1 MLDEDTITTESGFEA
16 LFLRSTDLYEKIDQD
31 VLSELLEYLHSNEFR
46 SIQYTAAM
54 KMSEHLTEQIHTP
67 NGLTLTYV
75 GRGLFSLIFTF
86 EYNNT
91 LFAIKAQNLLKTGE
105 IDPNKKSISYIHEVL
120 LFEQLQVDLG
130 DALLA
135 HGIKLPKYY
144 LGGSDVAIR
153 EYIEGTPLSIKT
165 AETVVATISPIM
177 QEWLDKKK
185 EKNPRRWEDIR
196 LDLVDILGKPA
207 GKNFILTPSGDIY
220 LIDPFYG

>member
-1 MLDEDTITTESGFEA
+1 MLEEDTITTESGFEA
-16 LFLRSTDLYEKIDQD
+16 LFLRSAELYEKIDPD
-31 VLSELLEYLHSNEFR
+31 ILSKLLEYLHSSEFR
-46 SIQYTAAM
+46 SIQHTAAM
-54 KMSEHLTEQIHTP
+54 KMSEHLKEQIHTP
-67 NGLTLTYV
+67 DGLTPTYV

-91 LFAIKAQNLLKTGE
+91 VFAIKAQNLLKTGE
-105 IDPNKKSISYIHEVL
+105 IDKNISYIHEVL
-120 LFEQLQVDLG
+120 LFEQLQADLG
-130 DALLA
+130 DALSA

-144 LGGSDVAIR
+144 LGGSDIAIR

-196 LDLVDILGKPA
+196 LDLVDMLGKPA